1 MELHYFVTFLSLG
14 TLQGS
19 VFTHVRRLTD
29 MSGSYAGI
37 ITYRRIYDLFSAV
50 MMYQACIPRIYVDV
64 TSVVLVVVV
73 VVLVVVVVTVK
84 YVDKR
89 CTGKSSS
96 VFLLHQFTDK
106 ENKKPQTVLVIVL
119 LFITS
124 QNVERLSTFLPLDS
138 AVKSNGV
145 IMPGVCMEEIL
156 RKSLFTLPVTRFQP
170 KDTSFLMIIEQWT
183 FQLHWM
189 CEVS

>member
-1 MELHYFVTFLSLG
+1 
-14 TLQGS
+14 
-19 VFTHVRRLTD
+19 

-96 VFLLHQFTDK
+96 VFY
-106 ENKKPQTVLVIVL
+106 
-119 LFITS
+119 FINSLIRKT
-124 QNVERLSTFLPLDS
+124 
-138 AVKSNGV
+138 KSHK
-145 IMPGVCMEEIL
+145 
-156 RKSLFTLPVTRFQP
+156 RS
-170 KDTSFLMIIEQWT
+170 W
-183 FQLHWM
+183 
-189 CEVS
+189 